1 MKLKMKLKTFA
12 KVGIFVAAIAAAII
26 IPITAIAGYEPAN
39 RPTKTYTGPDS
50 VAFQYPVFN
59 SWVNTPN
66 YGDER
71 AFFDASTQA
80 NGGTSGNYQDQIV
93 VTPGQEVTLRMYV
106 HNGAAPGLNGN
117 NFDGPGVARNTRLQ
131 VYLPTAT
138 ATQLRSFGY
147 IVADNTNPG
156 WVADSADFT
165 SSVPFNMS
173 YVPGSAKMING
184 ANPNGIALSDNII
197 QHDASFNVNRPGAP
211 VGYKNMDGNYP
222 SCFEYSGFVTLKVK
236 INGPQLAVSKKVTTP
251 GSTNWQENLDY
262 NFNDSS
268 AAPTT
273 SWLIEYKNNGAATA
287 TNAVVR
293 DNLPANLK
301 LVPGSV
307 MNYDSNHPQGIA
319 VSDTGLFSGGVGVG
333 SVPVGAN
340 GYFRFRTT
348 LATPFKADE
357 CGTKL
362 IVNNAQ
368 LEASGVSAINDTA
381 SVTAKKDINC
391 AKPPTP
397 PEPPTPPTPVNPT
410 PVGPTSPVSASLP
423 QTGVEVGLL
432 GVIGSSAMTIGAIKY
447 KQSKN
452 ALAQALK
459 RK

>member
-1 MKLKMKLKTFA
+1 MKLKTFA
-12 KVGIFVAAIAAAII
+12 KLGVFVAALAAAII
-26 IPITAIAGYEPAN
+26 IPVVAIAGYAPAD

-80 NGGTSGNYQDQIV
+80 NGGTTGGFQDQLV
-93 VTPGQEVTLRMYV
+93 VTPGQEVTLRMYI

-165 SSVPFNMS
+165 SSTPFSME

-184 ANPNGIALSDNII
+184 AHPTGIALSDNII
-197 QHDASFNVNRPGAP
+197 QHDAQFNVNRAGAP
-211 VGYKNMDGNYP
+211 VGYQNMDGNYP
-222 SCFEYSGFVTLKVK
+222 SCFQYSGFVTLKVK

-251 GSTNWQENLDY
+251 GSTNWQENLDV
-262 NFNDSS
+262 NVNDSN
-268 AAPTT
+268 ANTTT
-273 SWLIEYKNNGAATA
+273 SWLIEYKNTGAATA

-293 DNLPANLK
+293 DTLPANLK

-307 MNYDSNHPQGIA
+307 MNFDSNHPQGIA
-319 VSDTGLFSGGVGVG
+319 VSDTGLFNGGVGVG
-333 SVPVGAN
+333 NIPAGAN
-340 GYFRFRTT
+340 GFFRFRTT
-348 LATPFKADE
+348 VATPFNTDE
-357 CGTKL
+357 CGTKQ

-368 LEASGVSAINDTA
+368 LEAQGVPATNDTA
-381 SVTAKKDINC
+381 SVTAKKDVNC
-391 AKPPTP
+391 AKPV
-397 PEPPTPPTPVNPT
+397 PPTPINPVTPVT
-410 PVGPTSPVSASLP
+410 PVTPVAPVTPASANLP
-423 QTGVEVGLL
+423 QTGIETGLL
-432 GVIGSSAMTIGAIKY
+432 GVLGSSAMTIGAIKY
-447 KQSKN
+447 RRSKK
-452 ALAQALK
+452 AVAEAQKAASK
-459 RK
+459 R